1 MATLTPTLTLTSTD
15 ATSDS
20 LSLSLTDS
28 LTTAGDVLS
37 ATVETTTT
45 AAVFL
50 AAADYGKSYILL
62 KNLSS
67 TGAEK
72 IFIRLG
78 ATGSANVLELGAGEF
93 AFFPWA
99 SDEDLVY
106 DADSGT
112 PAMEVLLFEVA

>member
-20 LSLSLTDS
+20 LNLTLTDS
-28 LTTAGDVLS
+28 LTSTGAVLNS
-37 ATVETTTT
+37 IVETSTT
-45 AAVFL
+45 ATVFL
-50 AAADYGKSYILL
+50 AAADYGKSYVLL

-67 TGAEK
+67 TASEK
-72 IFIRLG
+72 IYIRSG
-78 ATGSANVLELGAGEF
+78 GTGTANVLELGALEF

-106 DADSGT
+106 DADAGT
-112 PAMEVLLFEVA
+112 PAMEVLVFEA

>member
-1 MATLTPTLTLTSTD
+1 MATITPTLTLTSTD
-15 ATSDS
+15 ATSDT
-20 LSLSLTDS
+20 LSLTLTDS
-28 LTTAGDVLS
+28 LTSTGAVLNT
-37 ATVETTTT
+37 TVETSTS

-67 TGAEK
+67 TASEK
-72 IFIRLG
+72 IYIRLG
-78 ATGSANVLELGAGEF
+78 ATGSANVLEVGAGEF

-112 PAMEVLLFEVA
+112 PALEVLLFEA